1 MPGPC
6 PAFQDDATR
15 FRLKDRRGDVED
27 VARPSTPATRVDPGS
42 SSLQRDLRSLARQLR
57 SGMPVRRRHPP
68 AAWSCQ
74 YGRIPVGYRMHFDI
88 DATGTALPL
97 EARAYLEYRLFSR
110 LSLFGADVFA
120 VRVRL
125 RERAAVGQRSVIDC
139 RVQVLL
145 RPTGEAV
152 VDTSADWLYGAIDQ
166 GAEAA
171 GAAVDQLFS
180 TAV

>member
-1 MPGPC
+1 
-6 PAFQDDATR
+6 
-15 FRLKDRRGDVED
+15 
-27 VARPSTPATRVDPGS
+27 
-42 SSLQRDLRSLARQLR
+42 
-57 SGMPVRRRHPP
+57 
-68 AAWSCQ
+68 
-74 YGRIPVGYRMHFDI
+74 MHFDI

-97 EARAYLEYRLFSR
+97 EPRAYLEYRLFSR

-125 RERAAVGQRSVIDC
+125 RERAAVGQPSVIDC

-171 GAAVDQLFS
+171 GAAVDQLIS
-180 TAV
+180 TAA